1 MSMNNDKEGGKSK
14 VTIQLTERQETVL
27 NEANKATGVSF
38 GALISTCID
47 TNIEYLRRLTIKAK
61 END

>member
-1 MSMNNDKEGGKSK
+1 MNNDKEGGKST
-14 VTIQLTERQETVL
+14 VTIQLTERQETIL
-27 NEANKATGVSF
+27 HEANKATGVSL

-47 TNIEYLRRLTIKAK
+47 MNIGYLRRLTIKVK